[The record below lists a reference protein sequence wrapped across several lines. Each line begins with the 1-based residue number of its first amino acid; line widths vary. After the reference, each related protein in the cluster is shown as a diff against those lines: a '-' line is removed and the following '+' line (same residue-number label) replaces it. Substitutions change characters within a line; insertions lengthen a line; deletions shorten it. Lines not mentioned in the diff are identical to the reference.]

1 MKYFA
6 LLSVL
11 LASSAVSL
19 TANATEP
26 VAGAAIPDRPSQ
38 NVLMIYSVHPA
49 RECYNAAQSGTDLR
63 LGLEHCNI
71 AMRDPMM
78 TYRAQTVV
86 NRGIIRY
93 GLGDPE
99 GALQDFDNA
108 LEFNPGYGDA
118 YLNRAQ
124 VLVAQK
130 RPDEA
135 MAAINQGIA
144 LGATNLHVAYYVR
157 GEIEDD
163 AGQYVQAYRD
173 YRQALR
179 IKPGY
184 GPAESQLTRFKT
196 VPANKA
202 ES

>member
-1 MKYFA
+1 MKYVA
-6 LLSVL
+6 LLSALSVSGL
-11 LASSAVSL
+11 LSLSAR
-19 TANATEP
+19 AAEP
-26 VAGAAIPDRPSQ
+26 VPGAAIPDRPSQ

-49 RECYNAAQSGTDLR
+49 KECYRAAQSGTDLR

-71 AMRDPMM
+71 AMRDPMLN
-78 TYRAQTVV
+78 YRAQTVV
-86 NRGIIRY
+86 NRGIVRF
-93 GLGDPE
+93 GLGDPN
-99 GALQDFDNA
+99 GALADFDNA
-108 LEFNPGYGDA
+108 LNYNPGYGDA

-130 RPDEA
+130 RSDDA

-163 AGQYVQAYRD
+163 AGQYTLAYRD

-184 GPAESQLTRFKT
+184 APAESQLTRFKA
-196 VPANKA
+196 VPAKKA
-202 ES
+202 AS